1 MKNRYDSKGTYAQP
15 QATTFIS
22 LKAYQDHLVE
32 KHLYLVDQLAKSF
45 MNKFESNNRLC
56 EGDMHSV
63 GYEALVLA
71 TRTYD
76 LNEGKPFVSY
86 ARTVIDNAMKG
97 ELLDLFPVD
106 LKSSWDKNDFHY
118 SETFDS
124 RVFEDATA
132 DKHSNWLCNWEEER
146 QNLLDSLSEA
156 FKRLTP
162 QELSLIEARFGFN
175 GQEMKLVDLGNQLH
189 ISHQAVDKR
198 LHNILNK
205 LFALLNTGRTPYRKC
220 A

>member
-1 MKNRYDSKGTYAQP
+1 MKNRYDSKGTYAHP
-15 QATTFIS
+15 QATTFVS
-22 LKAYQDHLVE
+22 MKAYQDHLVE
-32 KHLYLVDQLAKSF
+32 KHLYLVDQLAKTF

-76 LNEGKPFVSY
+76 PNEGKSFVSY
-86 ARTVIDNAMKG
+86 AQTVIKNAMKG

-106 LKSSWDKNDFHY
+106 LKSSWKKDGFHY

-124 RVFEDATA
+124 TVFEDATA
-132 DKHSNWLCNWEEER
+132 DKRSNWLCDWEEER
-146 QNLLDSLSEA
+146 QSLLDSLSEA
-156 FKRLTP
+156 FKHLTP
-162 QELSLIEARFGFN
+162 QERSLIEARFGFN
-175 GQEMKLVDLGNQLH
+175 GQEMRLVDLGDQLH

-198 LHNILNK
+198 LHNILDK
-205 LFALLNTGRTPYRKC
+205 LLTLLNTGRTPYRRC